1 MSFWRRVVV
10 NALVFI
16 ATAGFFS
23 QYFHVANIWVSLIAA
38 FVLGLL
44 NMFVK
49 PVLLILSLPITFVT
63 LGLFY
68 FVINALMLEMTSF
81 LIGGDSFKFAN
92 FGGAAFLVALILS
105 FVNLIIT
112 NYFQTDH

>member
-1 MSFWRRVVV
+1 
-10 NALVFI
+10 
-16 ATAGFFS
+16 
-23 QYFHVANIWVSLIAA
+23 
-38 FVLGLL
+38 
-44 NMFVK
+44 MFVK

-81 LIGGDSFKFAN
+81 LIGDSFKFAN
-92 FGGAAFLVALILS
+92 FGAAFLVALILS